1 MSSGKSKRINN
12 HFCRVLSPEP
22 VPSVPGK
29 VECIT
34 GTIIINITKVQMI
47 FPMTNDSTITA
58 LSRYLLASIKKILN
72 RQKFS
77 MLPPAGKHLLA
88 LSYFVRDKSWTI
100 PPVFFLSY
108 YKTKLLPYRYVYKK
122 KTENVHPCGRSFTV
136 CLVTYFFSKHVRGG
150 PVLSYCYKYVCLVL
164 RPHWYTRPCI
174 NQLFCFH
181 LPLFFFHTSIHPGGD
196 TSLFGGADGFS
207 RLKKEEEEDDRKKKM
222 ECQRRWE

>member
-1 MSSGKSKRINN
+1 
-12 HFCRVLSPEP
+12 
-22 VPSVPGK
+22 
-29 VECIT
+29 
-34 GTIIINITKVQMI
+34 
-47 FPMTNDSTITA
+47 
-58 LSRYLLASIKKILN
+58 
-72 RQKFS
+72 

-100 PPVFFLSY
+100 PPVFFY
-108 YKTKLLPYRYVYKK
+108 HITKLNYFRIGTYIKK

>member
-1 MSSGKSKRINN
+1 MINRKGEHHRPLERTVVANSQLLSTRSGWMRSAMSSGKSKRINN

-122 KTENVHPCGRSFTV
+122 KPKMFT
-136 CLVTYFFSKHVRGG
+136 HAEG
-150 PVLSYCYKYVCLVL
+150 PSLSV
-164 RPHWYTRPCI
+164 W
-174 NQLFCFH
+174 
-181 LPLFFFHTSIHPGGD
+181 
-196 TSLFGGADGFS
+196 
-207 RLKKEEEEDDRKKKM
+207 
-222 ECQRRWE
+222 